1 MDRDSSVVI
10 IGAGIVGSSLADQ
23 LTQLG
28 CTNVVVLEQ
37 GPLFR
42 PGGSTSHAPGGV
54 FQTNFSR
61 TMTQF
66 AQETVR
72 RYSEL
77 ELDGHPCFLG
87 GGSIEF
93 AATRERWEDLKRK
106 HGVATSWGLESE
118 LISPAECA
126 QRVPILDPSRVYGG
140 LFVPTDGIAKAV
152 RAVEAMTRL
161 SVARGAVFH
170 GTTEVTGIDVS
181 NGRVRAVETSRGR
194 FDADAVVN
202 CAGIWGPRISRMVG
216 LPMPLVPME
225 HQYVETG
232 PLAALAGETE
242 EVSHPVLRHQDRA
255 MYFRQHHDRYG
266 VGSYQHRP
274 LPVSADDLRRYDASE
289 VMPSVVPFTSGRLHA
304 GLERRSGA
312 TACFTRCGIFAPH
325 QRHLLIHAGRVPD
338 PG

>member
-10 IGAGIVGSSLADQ
+10 IGAGIVGSSLADN
-23 LTQLG
+23 LTQMG
-28 CTNVVVLEQ
+28 CTNMLVLEQ
-37 GPLFR
+37 GPLPT

-66 AQETVR
+66 AQESVR

-77 ELDGHPCFLG
+77 ELDGLPCFLG

-93 AATRERWEDLKRK
+93 AARRERWEDLKRK
-106 HGVATSWGLESE
+106 HGVATSWGVGSE

-126 QRVPILDPSRVYGG
+126 ERVPILDATKVYGG
-140 LFVPTDGIAKAV
+140 LYVPSDGIAKAK
-152 RAVEAMTRL
+152 RAVEVMIRL
-161 SVARGAVFH
+161 ATARGAEFH
-170 GTTEVTGIDVS
+170 GNTEVTGIEVS
-181 NGRVRAVETSRGR
+181 GGRVRAVETSRGR
-194 FDADAVVN
+194 FEAEVVVS

-232 PLAALAGETE
+232 PLRELEGETE
-242 EVSHPVLRHQDRA
+242 EVSHPVLRHQDSA
-255 MYFRQHHDRYG
+255 MYFRQHGDRYG

-274 LPVSADDLRRYDASE
+274 LPISPDDFLRHDEAE
-289 VMPSVVPFTSGRLHA
+289 VMPSVVSFTPEDFMPA
-304 GLERRSGA
+304 WE
-312 TACFTRCGIFAPH
+312 
-325 QRHLLIHAGRVPD
+325 
-338 PG
+338 